1 MNQNELIKNIFD
13 DFELL
18 KELKVDIKV
27 KNKILKELLKAGPNP
42 WRVVCITPKV

>member
-27 KNKILKELLKAGPNP
+27 KKNTQRIA
-42 WRVVCITPKV
+42 